1 MLIDDAEY
9 RILTEYMENLT
20 KQQIILVTLLVS
32 FVTSIATG
40 VVTVSL
46 MDQAPQG
53 VTQTI
58 NRVVERTIER
68 VVPAEIPAQKATIKE
83 TIVVK
88 ADDQAVAAVAKTSPS
103 VVRISFQKPE
113 DTEATFGGLGL
124 ILSKNGYI
132 LADRATYIPD
142 ARYVGVIEKKSYPL
156 RFVGINGDSNTI
168 IFLVDLPAS
177 DKQTQFTP
185 ATLGNS
191 DALKLG
197 QSIIGLG
204 GNISPTV
211 SLGIVAWMTESG
223 QATSTAAIKTDITSL
238 DNVTGS
244 VLLNLSGEVVAI
256 KTISGDEDSKGVF
269 LPINSVKQYLTGI
282 R

>member
-1 MLIDDAEY
+1 MY
-9 RILTEYMENLT
+9 ILAVLMENLT

-83 TIVVK
+83 TIVVR

-103 VVRISFQKPE
+103 VIRISFQKPE

-142 ARYVGVIEKKSYPL
+142 ARYSGVIEKKSYPL
-156 RFVGINGDSNTI
+156 RFVGINGDSNTVV
-168 IFLVDLPAS
+168 FLVELPAS
-177 DKQTQFTP
+177 DKQTQFVP

-191 DALKLG
+191 DTLKLG
-197 QSIIGLG
+197 QSVIGLG
-204 GNISPTV
+204 GSMRPTV
-211 SLGIVAWMTESG
+211 SLGIVAGITENG
-223 QATSTAAIKTDITSL
+223 QATSTAAITTDITSL
-238 DNVTGS
+238 DTVSGS
-244 VLLNLSGEVVAI
+244 ILLNLSGEVVAI
-256 KTISGDEDSKGVF
+256 KTILSGENTKGVF
-269 LPINSVKQYLTGI
+269 LPINSVQQYLIGI